1 MSDTTNSKRR
11 LTLEEATS
19 PTIEE
24 ASADVKAWQDAKV
37 RAAVK
42 AADAGEFASPEE
54 LKATVR
60 KYVPHG

>member
-1 MSDTTNSKRR
+1 VTK
-11 LTLEEATS
+11 E
-19 PTIEE
+19 P
-24 ASADVKAWQDAKV
+24 SADVKAWQDAKV
-37 RAAVK
+37 RTALK